1 MGRCAVQCFD
11 LDSLEAAGAKSP
23 TVRGRGIKSRKDV
36 KVQGAAA
43 CAYYCAQGEDDA
55 EGCLVQ
61 VHPLIATTARPPW
74 IEPLGDD
81 EPPGVGRAEP
91 KRGGIPHVVAQ
102 AAWL

>member
-1 MGRCAVQCFD
+1 MERCAVQCFD
-11 LDSLEAAGAKSP
+11 LDSLEDAGGKSP
-23 TVRGRGIKSRKDV
+23 TVRGRGIKSGKDV
-36 KVQGAAA
+36 EVQGAAA
-43 CAYYCAQGEDDA
+43 CAQGEDDA

-91 KRGGIPHVVAQ
+91 KRGGIPHVVAE